1 MNKLLAC
8 FLSVSILSSAG
19 CVTAAVWDSNTAKE
33 TNIRECVDL
42 KDNIVS
48 AFEYK
53 DISVKNKLTNQK
65 LKEIE
70 LPTSGYGFLG
80 DKYIYILTNGSA
92 ELMKLNELVKVIP
105 LSAFNNPE
113 GVIRIEIKPD
123 ERREG
128 LVKFNDSYFVYIDKK
143 YRLSP
148 EQEKSL
154 KDFGFSERRFDN
166 DKSWVKTIPLSGYL
180 FDRNGITLPLVPNA
194 KLNQSYKVEFYT
206 TEEYTSLSAGK
217 LAGNVMITPFTI
229 AADIIATP
237 ILLILYAN
245 YVNK

>member
-8 FLSVSILSSAG
+8 FFSISILSSTG
-19 CVTAAVWDSNTAKE
+19 CVTAAVWDSNAAKE
-33 TNIRECVDL
+33 TKTRVSVDL
-42 KDNIVS
+42 KDNIAS

-65 LKEIE
+65 LKDIE

-92 ELMKLNELVKVIP
+92 ELIELNELVKVIP

-128 LVKFNDSYFVYIDKK
+128 LVKFNDDYFVYIDKK
-143 YRLSP
+143 YTLSP
-148 EQEKSL
+148 EQEEKL

-166 DKSWVKTIPLSGYL
+166 DKSWVKTIPISGYL
-180 FDRNGITLPLVPNA
+180 FDRNGIALPSAPNA
-194 KLNQSYKVEFYT
+194 KLNQPYKVEFYT
-206 TEEYTSLSAGK
+206 TEKYESLSAGK

-237 ILLILYAN
+237 VLLIMYAK

>member
-1 MNKLLAC
+1 MNKLLVC
-8 FLSVSILSSAG
+8 FLSISILSSTG
-19 CVTAAVWDSNTAKE
+19 CVTAAVWDSNAAKE
-33 TNIRECVDL
+33 TKTREYVDL

-65 LKEIE
+65 LRDID

-80 DKYIYILTNGSA
+80 DKYIYILTNGSS
-92 ELMKLNELVKVIP
+92 ELMELNELVKVIP

-113 GVIRIEIKPD
+113 GVIRVEIKPD
-123 ERREG
+123 EHREG

-143 YRLSP
+143 YTLSP
-148 EQEKSL
+148 EQEKRL
-154 KDFGFSERRFDN
+154 KDLGFSESRFDN

-180 FDRNGITLPLVPNA
+180 FDRNGITLPLAPNA